1 LAKGWTILDLN
12 PSTGKRFFSTTTRLV
27 LGSSKPAIQW
37 VPVALPTGKAV
48 KT

>member
-1 LAKGWTILDLN
+1 LATDWTIQDLN

-27 LGSSKPAIQW
+27 LESSKPPIQW